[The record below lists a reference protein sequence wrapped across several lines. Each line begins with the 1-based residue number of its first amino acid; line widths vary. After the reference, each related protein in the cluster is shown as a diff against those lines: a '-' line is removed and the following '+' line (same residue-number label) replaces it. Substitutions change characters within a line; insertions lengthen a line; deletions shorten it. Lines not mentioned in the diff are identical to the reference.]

1 MTKEGSNTQEWEH
14 EIFLI
19 ELDTHAD
26 ESLDVE
32 MSITHLV
39 AQVHFVTWGTQ
50 NLGLRHLETK
60 LCNESSSSSHIFF
73 EIAYKSYWCS
83 INKKEPVFLL

>member
-1 MTKEGSNTQEWEH
+1 MTKKQYPREREH
-14 EIFLI
+14 EIFLL

-39 AQVHFVTWGTQ
+39 AQVYVVTWGTQ
-50 NLGLRHLETK
+50 NLGLRLLKTK
-60 LCNESSSSSHIFF
+60 LFNESSSSSHISF
-73 EIAYKSYWCS
+73 EIAYKSY
-83 INKKEPVFLL
+83 